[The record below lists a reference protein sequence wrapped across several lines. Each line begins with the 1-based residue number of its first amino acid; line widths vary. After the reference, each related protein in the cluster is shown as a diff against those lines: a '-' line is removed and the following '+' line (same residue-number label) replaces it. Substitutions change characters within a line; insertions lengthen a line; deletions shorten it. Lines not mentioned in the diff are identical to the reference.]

1 MSNRTIIAAI
11 AFTALTGAAFAQSP
25 TPPGSSTAQSS
36 SAAGMT
42 MAEKASVAVRFK
54 TISPAQVMTSKL
66 VGAKVY
72 NNQNDNLGDIVDL
85 VVENGETITGVVVK
99 VGGFLGM
106 GKKYVVLDP
115 STIVLNRKGND
126 LRAFVDT
133 SKDNLKSAPAFA
145 YKNKG

>member
-1 MSNRTIIAAI
+1 MFNRTFIAAV
-11 AFTALTGAAFAQSP
+11 AVTALAGMAFGQSS
-25 TPPGSSTAQSS
+25 TPPGTPTATSSP
-36 SAAGMT
+36 AAGMT

-72 NNQNDNLGDIVDL
+72 NNQNDDLGDIVDL
-85 VVENGETITGVVVK
+85 VIENGETITGVVVK

-115 STIVLNRKGND
+115 STIVLNRKGDN

-133 SKDNLKSAPAFA
+133 SKDNLKSAPTFE